1 MNLITAV
8 IDDLFKFATSS
19 IFGMSHG
26 LQSKKEPHQNTI
38 EVIATQRPIEIEEEH
53 IAPTFRSTA
62 DILIESDRP
71 LKNTVMYVGGTGT
84 PLYRNPTIE
93 FDSIVDRLSY
103 GAMVM
108 VIEVRGRWSKI
119 IHNGST
125 GWILR
130 EDLIDRAA
138 HVYPHFIIGEPNES
152 DDPNTIR
159 VRAMLEDIFAG
170 GESGLPLLSSEYA
183 SYRLLRKGLKILWPK
198 TRPRTE
204 GAWHTILKGVP
215 GIYMS
220 IAPKTGSVMEYST
233 EEG

>member
-1 MNLITAV
+1 
-8 IDDLFKFATSS
+8 
-19 IFGMSHG
+19 
-26 LQSKKEPHQNTI
+26 
-38 EVIATQRPIEIEEEH
+38 
-53 IAPTFRSTA
+53 
-62 DILIESDRP
+62 
-71 LKNTVMYVGGTGT
+71 
-84 PLYRNPTIE
+84 
-93 FDSIVDRLSY
+93 
-103 GAMVM
+103 M

-204 GAWHTILKGVP
+204 GEWHTILKGVP

-233 EEG
+233 EEGVGHLAFVEAVFPDETINISETNFPENGIYNERVLTREEWRELKPVFIQVV